1 MFVRLGSSLKQNVL
15 YRSSIF
21 SSGFAGS
28 FYGNPLPRSLGYRL
42 NRRARSLVFF
52 WEITM
57 DMTET
62 KIMMIKN
69 GKLVDVE
76 IQ

>member
-1 MFVRLGSSLKQNVL
+1 MKNRLILMFVRLGSSLKRNVL

-42 NRRARSLVFF
+42 NHRVRSLVVSGSLGDNN
-52 WEITM
+52 WI
-57 DMTET
+57 
-62 KIMMIKN
+62 
-69 GKLVDVE
+69 
-76 IQ
+76 